1 MAFELGVYMAN
12 VYEKR
17 IVKNISN
24 QQTDHA
30 IYGSLSVEENIWIRY
45 FKYL

>member
-24 QQTDHA
+24 QRSSHG
-30 IYGSLSVEENIWIRY
+30 IYGSLRVEENIWIRY
-45 FKYL
+45 LKYL